1 MNRSPGAFTAL
12 VPPAAVTRTSTTPV
26 PAGDTAVNDVELD
39 AVNDAAAVLPKA
51 TAVTL
56 VKFVPVMVTVV
67 PPAAG
72 PDAGLTPVTVGAA
85 TAAA

>member
-39 AVNDAAAVLPKA
+39 AVNDAAVLPKA

-72 PDAGLTPVTVGAA
+72 PPVGLTPVTVGAA